1 MIDQDLDA
9 RLSVEKS
16 LAVKV
21 ERREDGSSG
30 RGNKAKYL
38 KNDLNMTALRHLVME
53 RINLLN

>member
-21 ERREDGSSG
+21 ERREDGS
-30 RGNKAKYL
+30 L
-38 KNDLNMTALRHLVME
+38 FE
-53 RINLLN
+53 E